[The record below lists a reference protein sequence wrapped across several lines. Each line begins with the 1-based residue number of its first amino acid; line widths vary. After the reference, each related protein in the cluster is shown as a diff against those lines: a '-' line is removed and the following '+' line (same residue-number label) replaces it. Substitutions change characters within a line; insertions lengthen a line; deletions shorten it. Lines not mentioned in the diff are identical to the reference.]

1 MGLQADLGEV
11 EGVLEDLRDHACG
24 LHVDQY
30 RVGADTEDHAR
41 CQRQYP
47 SLPEQHLTGEQE
59 ARLWGEG
66 TPWFVG
72 WQGKWVV
79 VARGPARAAS
89 SGVDGASARQIA
101 AFARDRAPNDA
112 RKVSGADV
120 GQVCE
125 SQVVRGLYA
134 WYEGAERVLQLHLEE
149 RGVGLVGIKGSGS
162 ASQEQQWRA
171 MISTGGYLI

>member
-66 TPWFVG
+66 TPWFVVG
-72 WQGKWVV
+72 EVVDVSAQGK
-79 VARGPARAAS
+79 ARAL
-89 SGVDGASARQIA
+89 A
-101 AFARDRAPNDA
+101 AAKSYERLRLREPRLRAIEHRTMQGKCREP
-112 RKVSGADV
+112 
-120 GQVCE
+120 
-125 SQVVRGLYA
+125 
-134 WYEGAERVLQLHLEE
+134 
-149 RGVGLVGIKGSGS
+149 
-162 ASQEQQWRA
+162 
-171 MISTGGYLI
+171 M

>member
-24 LHVDQY
+24 LCLDQY
-30 RVGADTEDHAR
+30 RVQGLRKDHAR
-41 CQRQYP
+41 CQKQCP
-47 SLPEQHLTGEQE
+47 SLPEQHWTGEPE

-66 TPWFVG
+66 TPWFVV
-72 WQGKWVV
+72 WRGKWVV
-79 VARGPARAAS
+79 VVRRPACAAS
-89 SGVDGASARQIA
+89 SGADGRQVA
-101 AFARDRAPNDA
+101 VFARDRAPNDA
-112 RKVSGADV
+112 RKVSGADL
-120 GQVCE
+120 GQVCG
-125 SQVVRGLYA
+125 SQAVRGLYA

-162 ASQEQQWRA
+162 ASQEQQCRA